1 VWTSVVYATV
11 PLVTPAEAE
20 AARARRATAEYCILT
35 VVFGIIYLEVIKRVG
50 VGMRVEVVGIEW

>member
-20 AARARRATAEYCILT
+20 AARATRATAEYCILT
-35 VVFGIIYLEVIKRVG
+35 VGIIYCKVIKRVG
-50 VGMRVEVVGIEW
+50 VGIED